1 MSGFLFRTKEFF
13 ASRKGSGKAIRTFS
27 RIAFFIGLAFFFF
40 LGLGTGAFVFYSRGL
55 PSTQAL
61 EDIQP
66 KQGTKVYDIHEQLI
80 YEFAEEHRI
89 VVPLARIPKNLI
101 NATIAIEDR
110 SFRRHW
116 GVDVFGYAA
125 ALKDYL
131 LRRTKRLRGASTIT
145 QQLARNLFLTQDRTI
160 SRKIAEAI
168 LALKI
173 ERLFSKDEI
182 LELYFNQINYGH
194 GAYGAET
201 ATQMYFG
208 KHVDSLTLAEAA
220 LLAGMPRGPSLYS
233 PYDHPSA
240 AMKRRNTVLEAMAAT
255 GVIGRAQCDS
265 AKQAPIIVKPREL
278 RLNDAPY
285 FVEEIRKYLEAK
297 YGANAIY
304 QGRMV
309 VYSTLDL
316 EVQRMANKVSEDWM
330 QKLEETYKFKPKRKD
345 YKPPNGDEGVTNTPY
360 IQTALMALNPHTGQV
375 VAMIG
380 GRDFLVSKFNRA
392 VQAKRQAGSSFKPFV
407 YTAAVDNGY
416 SPGDVLVDAPIVVDD
431 DGSGNSWYPQNYD
444 GKFDGPISLRKALAL
459 SKNLIAVKLIQQ
471 MGPTNVVSYARR
483 MGIKTPLPPVLS
495 LALGSADIT
504 LYDMVSAYGV
514 FANRGVRVEPVMITK
529 ITDRA
534 GNLLEE
540 NKPYAEEVLSPQ
552 VAYLMA
558 NMMKS
563 VLDGGTA
570 YSARLQG
577 FTRPA
582 GGKTGT
588 TNDYTDTW
596 FMGYTPDLVCGVWV
610 GFDQKVMIYE
620 GATGS
625 GLALPVWTEF
635 MKQATAKMENRDF
648 PVPPGISSATVCTE
662 SGLLATP
669 ACPKTRPEV
678 YITANVPTR
687 MCDIHKMQNLN
698 LQSKDY
704 NFEQLDKGSLN
715 YPE

>member
-13 ASRKGSGKAIRTFS
+13 SARKTSGRFVRTATKL
-27 RIAFFIGLAFFFF
+27 AFTAGLIFFFF
-40 LGLGTGAFVFYSRGL
+40 LGMGAGAFVFYSRTL
-55 PSTQAL
+55 PSTKAL

-66 KQGTKVYDIHEQLI
+66 KQGTKVFDAHDQLI

-89 VVPLARIPKNLI
+89 VVPLARIPKVLVD
-101 NATIAIEDR
+101 ATISIEDR

-182 LELYFNQINYGH
+182 LELYFNQIYYGN

-201 ATQMYFG
+201 AAQLYFG
-208 KHVDSLTLAEAA
+208 KHVDSLTLSEAA
-220 LLAGMPRGPSLYS
+220 LLAGLPKGPTLYS
-233 PYDHPSA
+233 PYDRPKSA
-240 AMKRRNTVLEAMAAT
+240 LKRRAIVLEAMVQT
-255 GVIGRAQCDS
+255 GVIERPTAAAAS
-265 AKQAPIIVKPREL
+265 RETLKLKPKEL

-304 QGRMV
+304 QGRLV
-309 VYSTLDL
+309 VYSSLDL
-316 EVQRMANKVSEDWM
+316 EVQRMANKISEDWM
-330 QKLEETYKFKPKRKD
+330 QKLEETQKFKPSRKD
-345 YKPPNGDEGVTNTPY
+345 YKTPLNEEGVTNTPY
-360 IQTALMALNPHTGQV
+360 LQTALMALNPHNGRV
-375 VAMIG
+375 LAMIG

-392 VQAKRQAGSSFKPFV
+392 VQAKRQAGSAFKPFI
-407 YTAAVDNGY
+407 YTVAVDNGF
-416 SPGDVLVDAPIVVDD
+416 SPGDIIVDAPIVVDD
-431 DGSGNSWYPQNYD
+431 DGSGNAWYPRNYD
-444 GKFDGPISLRKALAL
+444 GKFDGPISIRRGLAL
-459 SKNLIAVKLIQQ
+459 SKNLIAIKLIQNV
-471 MGPTNVVSYARR
+471 GPTNVISYARK
-483 MGIKTPLPPVLS
+483 MGIKTSMPAVLS
-495 LALGSADIT
+495 LALGSADVT

-514 FANRGVRVEPVMITK
+514 FANRGVRVEPVMILK
-529 ITDRA
+529 ITDRS
-534 GNLLEE
+534 GTLIEE
-540 NKPYAEEVLSPQ
+540 TKPYAEEVLSPQ
-552 VAYLMA
+552 TAYIMA

-563 VLDGGTA
+563 VVDGGTA
-570 YSARLQG
+570 YSARLSG
-577 FTRPA
+577 FTKPA

-596 FMGYTPDLVCGVWV
+596 FIGYTPDLVCGVWI
-610 GFDQKVMIYE
+610 GFDQKKMIYE

-635 MKQATAKMENRDF
+635 MKLATAKASGTDF
-648 PVPPGISSATVCTE
+648 PVPAGISSATVCTE

-669 ACPKTRPEV
+669 ACPKVRPEV
-678 YITANVPTR
+678 YVKENLPTQ
-687 MCDIHKMQNLN
+687 MCNIHKMQDLN
-698 LQSKDY
+698 LQGKDY

-715 YPE
+715 SPE